1 MTMTK
6 KEQIKYWVTVAE
18 HDLQTAE
25 SLLETKHYDWCLF
38 LGHLVLEKIL
48 KAHYVEIVEK
58 TPPKSHNLIYLA
70 DLVKLNLIDEQV
82 SFLEKVNDY
91 NLEGRY
97 PDYKYSFYELCNDDY
112 TKENFSK
119 IKEMYKWIKE
129 QLKY

>member
-1 MTMTK
+1 MAMK
-6 KEQIKYWVTVAE
+6 KEDHIRYWITVAE

-25 SLLETKHYDWCLF
+25 SMFGTKHYDWCLF

-48 KAHYVEIVEK
+48 KAHYVEKEEK
-58 TPPKSHNLIYLA
+58 TPPKSHNLVYLA
-70 DLVKLNLIDEQV
+70 ELVKINLSNEQID
-82 SFLEKVNDY
+82 FLEKVNDY

-97 PDYKYSFYELCNDDY
+97 PDYKYSFYELCTEDY

-119 IKEMYKWIKE
+119 IKELYYWIRE